1 MHRQRVIG
9 GLILLGAILIAGLL
23 YLFRSTPEGKP
34 PEELVPLVQVAPIEI
49 RSGNLMVSGSGTV
62 RARDEVTLAAEVAG
76 KLVYVNPRLREGQS
90 VSKGAVLFRI
100 DDSDYRNAVQTAQAD
115 VASQNVALL
124 QAQEEVTLA
133 KEELARFA
141 ERSSENTAYAGV
153 DDNDYAARIL
163 PPAELTE
170 ARKTAPGKPNS
181 PNGLATREP
190 QLQSARAGLRRA
202 RAQLSNAQIALQRTT
217 VRAPFSGV
225 VRSETIAVGSYVAPG
240 QSLGQMVG
248 NTQLE
253 ASIPLSEKDA
263 ALIPALWRQGG
274 GAPIEASVFSTYG
287 GTRYRWQA
295 FVDRASSVLNP
306 QTRTIDVFLRI
317 PNPLRGGAPAAEQKD
332 GEPDKTAAS
341 APPLFVGTFVEAEIT
356 GKALDAYAV
365 LPLSALRPGNKV
377 WLVREGRLRIV
388 DVELLQR
395 TDTQALVSTRGLG
408 SDPRAVIGSLKAA
421 TDGQKIRI
429 AGAEKPR
436 AKQNPGKT
444 GAKPA
449 AGENKAGENKASETP

>member
-1 MHRQRVIG
+1 MYRQRVIG
-9 GLILLGAILIAGLL
+9 GLILLGAILIAALL

-90 VSKGAVLFRI
+90 VAKGTVLFRI

-141 ERSSENTAYAGV
+141 ERSADSTAYAGV
-153 DDNDYAARIL
+153 DDNDFAARIL
-163 PPAELTE
+163 PPAELAGGPETGQT
-170 ARKTAPGKPNS
+170 RPQT

-225 VRSETIAVGSYVAPG
+225 VRSENIAVGSYVAPG

-248 NTQLE
+248 TSQLE

-306 QTRTIDVFLRI
+306 QTRTIDVFLRV
-317 PNPLRGGAPAAEQKD
+317 PNPLRGGAPAADQKD
-332 GEPDKTAAS
+332 GEPETTAAS

-377 WLVREGRLRIV
+377 WLVRDGKLRIV
-388 DVELLQR
+388 DVDLLQR
-395 TDTQALVSTRGLG
+395 TDSQVLVSTRGLG
-408 SDPRAVIGSLKAA
+408 SSPIAVVGALKAA
-421 TDGQKIRI
+421 TDGQKVRI
-429 AGAEKPR
+429 ADARKPS
-436 AKQNPGKT
+436 AKQGPDK
-444 GAKPA
+444 AEPKPSA
-449 AGENKAGENKASETP
+449 AGNASGKKASTTP

>member
-436 AKQNPGKT
+436 AKQNPSKT
-444 GAKPA
+444 EAKPA

>member
-9 GLILLGAILIAGLL
+9 GLILLGAILIAALL
-23 YLFRSTPEGKP
+23 YVFRSTPEGEP
-34 PEELVPLVQVAPIEI
+34 PEELIPLVQVAPIEI

-124 QAQEEVTLA
+124 QAEEEVTLA

-141 ERSSENTAYAGV
+141 ERSSESAAYASV
-153 DDNDYAARIL
+153 DDNDFAARIL

-170 ARKTAPGKPNS
+170 TVNS
-181 PNGLATREP
+181 EQDKQKAPNGLATREP
-190 QLQSARAGLRRA
+190 QLQSAKAGLRRA
-202 RAQLSNAQIALQRTT
+202 RAQLSNAQISLRRTT

-225 VRSETIAVGSYVAPG
+225 VRSESIAVGSYVAPG

-248 NTQLE
+248 TSQLE
-253 ASIPLSEKDA
+253 ASIPLSERDA
-263 ALIPALWRQGG
+263 ALIPALWRQSGG
-274 GAPIEASVFSTYG
+274 GRIEASVFSTYG

-306 QTRTIDVFLRI
+306 QTRTIDIFLRI
-317 PNPLRGGAPAAEQKD
+317 PNPLRGGSPAADQKE
-332 GEPDKTAAS
+332 GEPDATAAS
-341 APPLFVGTFVEAEIT
+341 APPLFVGSFVEAEIT

-365 LPLSALRPGNKV
+365 LPLAALRPGNKI

-388 DVELLQR
+388 DVDLLQR
-395 TDTQALVSTRGLG
+395 TDTQVLVSTRGLG
-408 SDPRAVIGSLKAA
+408 ADPVTVIGSLKAA
-421 TDGQKIRI
+421 TDGQKVRI
-429 AGAEKPR
+429 ADARKPP
-436 AKQNPGKT
+436 AKQNPDKAGP
-444 GAKPA
+444 KPA
-449 AGENKAGENKASETP
+449 TNEKANETP